1 MYAGRIVE
9 QGTVFDVLTHPRH
22 PYTQGL
28 LDSVPSRSVRGAR
41 LRQIPGM
48 PPSVL
53 DLPPGCAFR
62 ERCNRATEICAATP
76 EMLPRRRRRPRRALS
91 PSARAR
97 CAVKRRACTRKHDG
111 GRRRRWSSF
120 RASRSGS

>member
-1 MYAGRIVE
+1 
-9 QGTVFDVLTHPRH
+9 
-22 PYTQGL
+22 
-28 LDSVPSRSVRGAR
+28 

-76 EMLPRRRRRPRRALS
+76 EMLPAV
-91 PSARAR
+91 AGGHGAR
-97 CAVKRRACTRKHDG
+97 CHHPLVLAAP
-111 GRRRRWSSF
+111 
-120 RASRSGS
+120 